1 MILGESLGSLTH
13 RSPLDKSCCG
23 HGLGA
28 ESVRG
33 RCVWSRGN
41 QALTCCPVSAGRGGA
56 GHRSSVSSS
65 SHMGVTVNTDGRGD
79 TASREEKAPRSWGL
93 WVMKGACGDAHGNP
107 RGCGGKQV
115 EKSSWSP
122 LAEGCAK
129 LPEVHQHLG
138 ASEGS

>member
-1 MILGESLGSLTH
+1 M
-13 RSPLDKSCCG
+13 
-23 HGLGA
+23 
-28 ESVRG
+28 
-33 RCVWSRGN
+33 WSHWN
-41 QALTCCPVSAGRGGA
+41 QELTCCSVSVSSQPCGAGRGGA
-56 GHRSSVSSS
+56 VPRSSVSSG
-65 SHMGVTVNTDGRGD
+65 SHVGVTANMDGRGD
-79 TASREEKAPRSWGL
+79 TASREEKAPWSWGL